1 MLITD
6 YLKKECIRTAL
17 NCKNKEE
24 IIKELLD
31 LIAINYRGI
40 DREKT
45 LNAVL
50 ERENIESTSIGNGIA
65 IPHARI
71 GNCKDIC
78 VCIGL
83 LQTGMDLNSIDGK
96 PVKIV
101 FLILF
106 PENKINLQ
114 LRFLARIARLLHDS
128 MLSNALFECTSPE
141 NIIDTFTDYEN
152 RHFH

>member
-6 YLKKECIRTAL
+6 YLKKECIKISL
-17 NCKNKEE
+17 EGNSKEE

-31 LIAINYRGI
+31 VIVSNCKGIN
-40 DREKT
+40 REET
-45 LNAVL
+45 LSAVL
-50 ERENIESTSIGNGIA
+50 KREDIESTSIGSGIA

-71 GNCKDIC
+71 GSCEDIC
-78 VCIGL
+78 ACIGL
-83 LQTGMDLNSIDGK
+83 LPDGMDLNSIDGK

-114 LRFLARIARLLHDS
+114 LRFLARIARLLHDTK
-128 MLSNALFECTSPE
+128 LSDALLECTNPE
-141 NIIDTFTDYEN
+141 NIISTFTDYEN

>member
-1 MLITD
+1 MFITD

-17 NCKNKEE
+17 NSKNKEE

-71 GNCKDIC
+71 DNCQDIC

-83 LQTGMDLNSIDGK
+83 LQNGMDLNSIDGK
-96 PVKIV
+96 LVKIV

-128 MLSNALFECTSPE
+128 TLSNALLECTSPE
-141 NIIDTFTDYEN
+141 DIIHTFTDYEN